1 MADIKLV
8 CVDLQNDFASEG
20 GTCYIERPSVDFII
34 KTLLPFLEGSD
45 VKISEIISDYRQ
57 PRPGDERDCC
67 RPGEWGYESLIPD
80 GMRKGTPWIKT
91 MNSPI
96 WTRAGA
102 GIVLEDPGPPFQDPG
117 SFGNWLL
124 QHVGNRDGVASVVV
138 FGLTADCCV
147 LAVVQELRWRGYEVS
162 VLSEA
167 TDVRSGSQDEKDRFL
182 SGPPFTFW
190 GKAIY
195 FEELR
200 EMINSGR

>member
-1 MADIKLV
+1 MADLELLCI
-8 CVDLQNDFASEG
+8 DLQNDFATEG
-20 GTCYIERPSVDFII
+20 GKCYTYRPSVDF
-34 KTLLPFLEGSD
+34 
-45 VKISEIISDYRQ
+45 VKNTFIPYVEESGIGINEIVSDYRQ
-57 PRPGDERDCC
+57 PRPGDDRDCC
-67 RPGEWGYESLIPD
+67 RPGEWGFESLIPLER
-80 GMRKGTPWIKT
+80 RKGKQWIKT

-102 GIVLEDPGPPFQDPG
+102 GIPMDNPGLPFQDPV

-124 QHVGNRDGVASVVV
+124 KQIGGREDVGSVVV

-147 LAVVQELRWRGYEVS
+147 LAGVQELKWRGYEVS

-167 TDVRSGSQDEKDRFL
+167 TDVRSGDQEEKKRFL

-190 GKAIY
+190 GKAIS

-200 EMINSGR
+200 KKIGSGR